1 MIDLANKPIVITGA
15 SSGIGAETAMLCAQA
30 GMPVVLGAR
39 RSDRLRSLAE
49 QISRSGGRASWR
61 ECDVAESDQCR
72 ALIETCM
79 SEFGAVYA
87 VLANAGYGFERAV
100 MDTTDE
106 DLRKIY
112 EVNVFGTL
120 NIVRPGVEAMLPE
133 SQGHVLMTSSVL
145 SKIGV
150 PYYAAYS
157 SSKAMQDHLARAM
170 RHELRARGI
179 HVSSVHPVG
188 TRTEFFDV
196 AAESSGGRLRIAGT
210 GDRFMQTPR
219 RVARAIL
226 RCLRRPRG
234 EVWTSASARA
244 AVGLATIMPGLT
256 DAVLARM
263 LRARERGSS

>member
-15 SSGIGAETAMLCAQA
+15 SSGIGAETAALCAQA

-39 RSDRLRSLAE
+39 RADRLRTLAD
-49 QISRSGGRASWR
+49 QIIGAGGRAVWL
-61 ECDVAESDQCR
+61 ECDVADPDQCR
-72 ALIETCM
+72 ALIEACR
-79 SEFGAVYA
+79 SEFATVYA
-87 VLANAGYGFERAV
+87 VLANAGYGLERAV

-106 DLRKIY
+106 DLRRIY

-120 NIVRPGVEAMLPE
+120 NVVRPGVEAMLSE
-133 SQGHVLMTSSVL
+133 GQGHVLMTSSVL

-210 GDRFMQTPR
+210 GDRFMQAPR
-219 RVARAIL
+219 RVARAIM

-234 EVWTSASARA
+234 EVWTSVPART

-263 LRARERGSS
+263 LRSRERGSG